1 MDDIAERPNS
11 IPWPPLL
18 YGGAVAIALL
28 LNWIMPSPWVA
39 PPASVLIGI
48 LGSGLALMAII
59 IDMLVIQ
66 DMWRAKTAILPT
78 RGASKLLTT
87 GLFALS
93 RNPIYVANTLLV
105 IGIALW
111 LGNLWMLMTCMWA
124 AFLTHYLAIR
134 REEDHLAA
142 RFGADWEAYKAR
154 TARWLFF

>member
-1 MDDIAERPNS
+1 MDDIAARPNS

-28 LNWIMPSPWVA
+28 LHWIMPSPWFE
-39 PPASVLIGI
+39 PPTSVLIGI

-66 DMWRAKTAILPT
+66 DMRRARTAILPT
-78 RGASKLLTT
+78 RGASRLLTT

-105 IGIALW
+105 TGIALW

-124 AFLTHYLAIR
+124 AILTHYLAIR

-142 RFGADWEAYKAR
+142 RFGPEWDAYKAR